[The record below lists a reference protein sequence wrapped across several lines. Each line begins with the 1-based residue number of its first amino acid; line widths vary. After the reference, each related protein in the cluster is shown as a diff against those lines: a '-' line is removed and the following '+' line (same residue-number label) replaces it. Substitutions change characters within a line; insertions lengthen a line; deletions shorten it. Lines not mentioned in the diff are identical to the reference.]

1 MPRRANAAMNG
12 NVIEQDGGDGAK
24 TRPGNPRWRQGE
36 GSRATSPNRL
46 AMTTATKLPGS
57 RLQAKTWGKLILG
70 KNTYQHVK
78 WIAIWKKINY
88 RVRHTKCD
96 GGSTL
101 GLNVNATPCR
111 GAVHSPSGDTFHVP
125 PGDPGNRGEPA
136 PDIRRSFFLDVRTYD
151 KVPLINS
158 A

>member
-78 WIAIWKKINY
+78 WIAIWKKNKLPRTAHQMRRGIDV
-88 RVRHTKCD
+88 RPECECDTMSWRRSLTLGRHIPRPPRGPRKPRRARTRHTPFIFPRP
-96 GGSTL
+96 TNL
-101 GLNVNATPCR
+101 
-111 GAVHSPSGDTFHVP
+111 
-125 PGDPGNRGEPA
+125 
-136 PDIRRSFFLDVRTYD
+136 
-151 KVPLINS
+151 
-158 A
+158 